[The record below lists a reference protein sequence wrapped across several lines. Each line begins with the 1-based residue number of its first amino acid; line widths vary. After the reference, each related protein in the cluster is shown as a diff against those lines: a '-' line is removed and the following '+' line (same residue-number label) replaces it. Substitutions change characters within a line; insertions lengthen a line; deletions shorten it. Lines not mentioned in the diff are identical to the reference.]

1 MAARLQTDILSHSP
15 KMHIHIAGLL
25 SLLPAIHFLPL
36 PSLPPT
42 AARVASGSPYL
53 YTASKSGAIAKFSL
67 PTGRLTQHFP
77 RAGRAEKAKKGKGR
91 EREST
96 LGNEVQLEG
105 HRDEIWDLAL
115 SQDGRFLVS
124 GGKEGIVGVWD
135 VEGEK
140 GRWVRGL
147 KGHRDSITV
156 RSQAFLLR
164 SLRRLWLLGAAVL
177 IGFPHRHSCPS
188 PQSLSFQLGTENF
201 YTSSL
206 DRTISI
212 FSTSTL
218 SHLESLYGHQ
228 DGAPSVSALRGENL
242 VSAGSRDRTVR
253 YWKVAEESQLVFRGG
268 GASKGVWEDDD
279 DVLDEQERKAV
290 VEGREGEGR
299 AKRERRKRR
308 EGKQKERFREGSI
321 DCVAMVDEQHFIS
334 GGDSGCVMT
343 LRCSGE
349 RAFLTRTDP
358 HMPPA
363 LRPAPSPSGA

>member
-15 KMHIHIAGLL
+15 KMHIHVSSLL
-25 SLLPAIHFLPL
+25 SLLPAVHFLPL

-42 AARVASGSPYL
+42 AARVAPGSPYL

-77 RAGRAEKAKKGKGR
+77 RAGRAEKVKKGKGR

-96 LGNEVQLEG
+96 LGNEVQPEG

-135 VEGEK
+135 VEGDRGK
-140 GRWVRGL
+140 WVRGL

-156 RSQAFLLR
+156 RPPSSPAVSRTAAAHSANLLATCCY
-164 SLRRLWLLGAAVL
+164 SLPKG
-177 IGFPHRHSCPS
+177 
-188 PQSLSFQLGTENF
+188 LSFQLGTENF

-228 DGAPSVSALRGENL
+228 DGSPSVSALRGENL

-334 GGDSGCVMT
+334 GGDSGCV
-343 LRCSGE
+343 LCCSSLS
-349 RAFLTRTDP
+349 RV
-358 HMPPA
+358 PA
-363 LRPAPSPSGA
+363 R